1 MAAQLAVSCAVCY
14 DIFLERNLLHMQ
26 GDERMQPLEHHVP
39 PDVRPRRR
47 LPWLITALLLF
58 SAALL
63 GLVPSVVPPVR
74 AQPPLPQP
82 ANIKCEGFERDT
94 VRIFWRDTA
103 DDESNYR
110 IERSV
115 DGGAFTEIDT
125 LTPDSEGRYSP
136 FRDTGIDTS
145 QNLRYRLRSF
155 RSSDNS
161 FSPFSDVCNNRRIR
175 ETNNFRIF
183 YGLRGSDD
191 CPLVDGNQ
199 VCLDDAGSNDTLS
212 VIDQSLEGSLAAFN
226 RIGFSRD
233 ASNQRGGLD
242 KPPINIT
249 WCDGGGCAGVGGA
262 GTAMG
267 LAPSL
272 IETGFDL
279 LSRTGDPID
288 WLVPEHEL
296 LHLQQFQYDGLN
308 DPAANWVYEGQARMS
323 QDKICIGADTSTCIN
338 FDDIDTGYAGY
349 VPQVKDYLGNP
360 NRPVIETS
368 YSAAL
373 FWTYITEKYGTS
385 NTVPGVETGMNLV
398 AEFWDQVV
406 ANTNRDG
413 VANLNDALAALGH
426 SERFRDIWKDFAVAS
441 YAKDFSGSGVAARYQ
456 YEDVG
461 QPGGSYGAPGLS
473 LSRTL
478 SPGDQVIDTDET
490 VTQWGAR
497 YYELRPDASLPIIDI
512 AFTQDSSYP
521 LYYTILGIQGNDIT
535 YEYNFE
541 GRNLAQTLLNNSY
554 DRVVIIVAGLDYQA
568 NYRYSINGT
577 LPELN
582 IVTPTSGNRA
592 RVGDPAAPDKFLVKV
607 EIVTPDGTPFPNV
620 DLADFSFTVGTQSV
634 NSSQILTSAQVQNQQ
649 WFVLRAPTQSSAG
662 TYDLTVAYG
671 GALSATNSDAGSYIP
686 RNDTDNVLILDR
698 SGSMADAGKLE
709 AAQAAARLYV
719 DSWRSGDQVGLVSF
733 NASTL
738 VELTLRAWTN
748 TSRNQAISEI
758 NSLTATGGTAIGDA
772 LRTGWNEVINRGD
785 SGHDQAMILLS
796 DGLETAGSEDF
807 EDLINELADDGGAP
821 AVHTVAVGPDADR
834 LLMQRLAS
842 RTGGTYQAVAVPADT
857 ALAAAGTSG
866 NLSLDLS
873 ARYRAIATEV
883 DGQEQFYSQIGPINS
898 PNTFED
904 RLNIP
909 VEGSVPEMVLSL
921 SLDDDTGIRNI
932 IQLRDPAGNPV
943 EATLIYTED
952 SIDHYV
958 WQISNPTSGNWQLY
972 IAFILLT
979 QQQDEAAPQQTNE
992 SVLPDY
998 LVQASLRS
1006 DLNMDVFLATP
1017 VDERDPGVPM
1027 RIIAGLTDTA
1037 PVTGATVRAAVTDPN
1052 GAVRQVTL
1060 FDDGNHDDGA
1070 ANDGLYGGSY
1080 YQTGTPGSYSVLVT
1094 ASGNGNSGAAFA
1106 REQLLAFFIS
1116 GVEGSR
1122 NDPPFNEPT
1131 RTPPDR
1137 DSDGLPDAWEEENG
1151 TDPDTPDADRDND
1164 QDGWDNSRERDEGT
1178 DPRNSDTDGDGEADS
1193 SDSDPLDPAEPRL
1206 DPVRVVGY
1214 PGNGKVTVRYTP
1226 RPAGDTVRILRAP
1239 QFSGPYVQIATD
1251 SSPDDGEYDDSTAG
1265 NGNTYCYTVVVISG
1279 GRRYATP
1286 TPDCTEPKVDYL
1298 APTGGVVINGNT
1310 DRTSSPDVRLTLFA
1324 TDFFDP
1330 ELNED
1335 GDAGPP
1341 DDTASGVTEM
1351 LISNNA
1357 DMRGAS
1363 WEPYQRSR
1371 NWRLAQ
1377 QTGLASVFVKYRD
1390 AAGNESEVYPASI
1403 DIISAGSGSR
1413 IIYVPAVYR

>member
-1 MAAQLAVSCAVCY
+1 
-14 DIFLERNLLHMQ
+14 MQ
-26 GDERMQPLEHHVP
+26 TLDHRVP
-39 PDVRPRRR
+39 PNARPRRR
-47 LPWLITALLLF
+47 LPWLIAGLLLF
-58 SAALL
+58 SAGLL
-63 GLVPSVVPPVR
+63 GIMPGGVPPVH

-82 ANIKCEGFERDT
+82 DNIKCEGFERDT

-103 DDESNYR
+103 DDETSYR

-136 FRDTGIDTS
+136 YRDTSIDTS

-161 FSPFSDVCNNRRIR
+161 FSPYSDICNNRRIR
-175 ETNNFRIF
+175 ETDNFRIF
-183 YGLRGSDD
+183 YGLRGTDD
-191 CPLVDGNQ
+191 CPLVDGNE
-199 VCLDDAGSNDTLS
+199 VCLDSASSNDTLS
-212 VIDQSLEGSLAAFN
+212 VVDQSLEGSLAAFN

-267 LAPSL
+267 LAPGL
-272 IETGFDL
+272 VETGFDL
-279 LSRTGDPID
+279 ISRTGDPID

-296 LHLQQFQYDGLN
+296 MHLQQFQYDGLN
-308 DPAANWVYEGQARMS
+308 DPASVWVYEGQARMS
-323 QDKICIGADTSTCIN
+323 QDKICIGADPNTCIN

-360 NRPVIETS
+360 NRPIIETS

-373 FWTYITEKYGTS
+373 FWTYLTEKYGTS

-398 AEFWDQVV
+398 AEFWDQVA
-406 ANTNRDG
+406 ANSGRDG

-426 SERFRDIWKDFAVAS
+426 SERFRDIWKDFAVAN
-441 YAKDFSGSGVAARYQ
+441 YAKDFSGPGVAARYQ

-473 LSRTL
+473 LNRAL
-478 SPGDQVIDTDET
+478 NPGDQVIDTDET

-497 YYELRPDASLPIIDI
+497 YYELRPSAGLPIIDI

-535 YEYNFE
+535 YEYNVE
-541 GRNLAQTLLNNSY
+541 GRNLEQTLLNNSY
-554 DRVVIIVAGLDYQA
+554 DRVVIIVAGLEYQA

-592 RVGDPAAPDKFLVKV
+592 RVGDPGAPDKFLVKV

-620 DLADFSFTVGTQSV
+620 DLADFSFTVGSQPV
-634 NSSQILTSAQVQNQQ
+634 SSGQILTSAQVQNQQ

-662 TYDLTVAYG
+662 TYDLTVDYG
-671 GALSATNSDAGSYIP
+671 GALSATNSSAVSYTP
-686 RNDTDNVLILDR
+686 RDDTDNVLIVDR
-698 SGSMADAGKLE
+698 SGSMADSGKLE

-719 DSWRSGDQVGLVSF
+719 DSWRNGDQVGLVSF
-733 NASTL
+733 NATTL

-772 LRTGWNEVINRGD
+772 LRDGWDELINRGD
-785 SGHDQAMILLS
+785 SSHDQAMILLS

-807 EDLINELADDGGAP
+807 ADLINELADDGSAP

-842 RTGGTYQAVAVPADT
+842 RTGGTYQAVAVPASP
-857 ALAAAGTSG
+857 ALAAVGTSG
-866 NLSLDLS
+866 NLPLDLS

-883 DGQEQFYSQIGPINS
+883 DGQEQFFSLLGPIGS
-898 PNTFED
+898 PNVFQD
-904 RLNIP
+904 AVDIP
-909 VEGSVPEMVLSL
+909 VESGVPEMVISL
-921 SLDDDTGIRNI
+921 SYDASEASLIRSPRLFLPGEYPFGNTVDVTQSYTSGDTR
-932 IQLRDPAGNPV
+932 
-943 EATLIYTED
+943 
-952 SIDHYV
+952 HYV
-958 WQISNPTSGNWQLY
+958 WQISNPQSGNWTLFLDQIIGLQSD
-972 IAFILLT
+972 AS
-979 QQQDEAAPQQTNE
+979 PQQTQPD
-992 SVLPDY
+992 SALPEY

-1027 RIIAGLTDTA
+1027 RIIASLTDTA
-1037 PVTGATVRAAVTDPN
+1037 PVEGATVRAAVTDPD
-1052 GAVRQVTL
+1052 GSVRQVTL
-1060 FDDGNHDDGA
+1060 FDDGNHGDGA
-1070 ANDGLYGGSY
+1070 ANDGLYGGTF

-1094 ASGNGNSGAAFA
+1094 ADGSGNAGNSFN

-1131 RTPPDR
+1131 RDPADR
-1137 DSDGLPDAWEEENG
+1137 DGDGLPDAWEEENG
-1151 TDPDTPDADRDND
+1151 TDPDTPDANRDPDN
-1164 QDGWDNSRERDEGT
+1164 DGWDNARERDEGT
-1178 DPRNSDTDGDGEADS
+1178 NPTNSDTDGDGEADS
-1193 SDSDPLDPAEPRL
+1193 TDSDPLDPVEPGL
-1206 DPVRVVGY
+1206 DPVRVVVY
-1214 PGNGKVTVRYTP
+1214 PGNGKVIVRYTP
-1226 RPAGDTVRILRAP
+1226 RDPGDSVLIFRAP
-1239 QFSGPYVQIATD
+1239 RFSGPFVQVDTD
-1251 SSPDDGEYDDSTAG
+1251 GSADDGEYEDTTAG
-1265 NGNTYCYTVVVISG
+1265 NGNRYCYTVVVISG

-1286 TPDCTEPKVDYL
+1286 TPDCTGPKVDYL
-1298 APTGGVVINGNT
+1298 APNGGVVINGNA
-1310 DRTSSPDVRLTLFA
+1310 DRTSSPDVNLTLFA

-1335 GDAGPP
+1335 GEAGPP
-1341 DDTASGVTEM
+1341 DDSASGVSEM
-1351 LISNNA
+1351 MISNNA
-1357 DMRGAS
+1357 DMRGAV
-1363 WEPYQRSR
+1363 WEPYQRNR
-1371 NWRLAQ
+1371 DWTLAQ
-1377 QTGLASVFVKYRD
+1377 QSGLASVFVKYRD

-1403 DIISAGSGSR
+1403 EIINASSIRG
-1413 IIYVPAVYR
+1413 IIDLPLVYR